1 MANIIILLPISLLVL
16 LLLLLPL
23 LLFLPLSAQA
33 QWQFIP
39 IPPPSSENNDFGIIH
54 KNKNDHIPPKIELT
68 NKSLIIGK
76 NVIKV
81 QIDDNNTVA
90 YGKLEYEDPIT
101 KVYKTL
107 DLIRHQGTL
116 YEALLDAQV
125 STLNLKIIAGD
136 VNNNT
141 SVLTKKIAVLPLN
154 DPLSQ
159 LSNFFSNLLSRI
171 ETIH

>member
-1 MANIIILLPISLLVL
+1 MDNIIILSVFSILV

-23 LLFLPLSAQA
+23 LLFLPLSTQA

-39 IPPPSSENNDFGIIH
+39 IAPPSSENNNFGIIH
-54 KNKNDHIPPKIELT
+54 KNKNDHIPPTIELL
-68 NKSLIIGK
+68 KSLIIGK

-81 QIDDNNTVA
+81 QIDDNSAVA

-125 STLNLKIIAGD
+125 STMNLKIIAGD

-171 ETIH
+171 GTIH

>member
-1 MANIIILLPISLLVL
+1 M
-16 LLLLLPL
+16 
-23 LLFLPLSAQA
+23 
-33 QWQFIP
+33 
-39 IPPPSSENNDFGIIH
+39 
-54 KNKNDHIPPKIELT
+54 
-68 NKSLIIGK
+68 
-76 NVIKV
+76 
-81 QIDDNNTVA
+81 QIDDNSAVA

-101 KVYKTL
+101 KVYETL

-159 LSNFFSNLLSRI
+159 LTNFFSNLLSRI
-171 ETIH
+171 GTIH

>member
-1 MANIIILLPISLLVL
+1 MDNIIILSVFSILV

-23 LLFLPLSAQA
+23 LLFLPLSTQA

-39 IPPPSSENNDFGIIH
+39 IPPPSSENNNFGIIH
-54 KNKNDHIPPKIELT
+54 KNKNDHIPPTIELL

-81 QIDDNNTVA
+81 QIDDNSAVA

-125 STLNLKIIAGD
+125 STMNLKIIAGD

-171 ETIH
+171 GTIH

>member
-1 MANIIILLPISLLVL
+1 M
-16 LLLLLPL
+16 
-23 LLFLPLSAQA
+23 
-33 QWQFIP
+33 
-39 IPPPSSENNDFGIIH
+39 H
-54 KNKNDHIPPKIELT
+54 KNKNGHIPPIIELL

-107 DLIRHQGTL
+107 DLIRHQGAL
-116 YEALLDAQV
+116 YEALLDAHV
-125 STLNLKIIAGD
+125 STMNLKIIAGD

-141 SVLTKKIAVLPLN
+141 SVLTKKIFVFALN

-159 LSNFFSNLLSRI
+159 LSNFFSTLLSRI
-171 ETIH
+171 GWIH